1 MSEDGLK
8 KRKKNISKR
17 GRMTEE
23 IKLDEMDLL
32 EQDVARQL
40 SGMRPGFKDKYTI
53 VRDEKGQID
62 IGRTK
67 RTFEEKDED
76 YFVEG
81 KPISFRKFEVI
92 PLVVGKY
99 ERDEMRLMFKYK
111 PWYKPYRVIVFDE
124 KDKRTADYIH
134 ILDSIEE
141 YFREHLVLELALMKE
156 EIHLY
161 RDLRFPQRKSV
172 FTLELERFSLD
183 VKLAILLLDQEELDV
198 RASEPGL
205 L

>member
-1 MSEDGLK
+1 
-8 KRKKNISKR
+8 
-17 GRMTEE
+17 MTEE